1 MFETLINFM
10 LLFNR
15 IL

>member
-1 MFETLINFM
+1 

-15 IL
+15 I